1 MDFPGQTRGGSLAD
15 GEEEEAEEE
24 IVDVDVDPSPCR
36 YDFRQWKRPA
46 AQLQ

>member
-1 MDFPGQTRGGSLAD
+1 MDFPGQTWGGSLAD
-15 GEEEEAEEE
+15 GEEEEE